1 MNRAMSEN
9 EARALIESF
18 SQKQQGGHFA
28 CPRCGHMRMNAEGI
42 TRNAL
47 SRRAT
52 VYICDTCG
60 TVEALEDMTG
70 RIKPLAEWAIV
81 EHPENWRM
89 NKDGGITHE

>member
-42 TRNAL
+42 T
-47 SRRAT
+47 
-52 VYICDTCG
+52 CG
-60 TVEALEDMTG
+60 TIQALEDMVDSIT
-70 RIKPLAEWAIV
+70 PLTTWAIV

-89 NKDGGITHE
+89 GKDGGTICE